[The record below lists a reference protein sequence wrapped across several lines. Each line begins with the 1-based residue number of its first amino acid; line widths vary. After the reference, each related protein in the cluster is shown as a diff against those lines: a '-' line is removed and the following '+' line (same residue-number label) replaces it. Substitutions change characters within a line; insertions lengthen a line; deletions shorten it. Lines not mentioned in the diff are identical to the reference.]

1 MKKHEFMTRLANEL
15 RSPSSVCS
23 ASLRSQLPP
32 GEARG
37 APAPVRHQKELRRIR
52 TTLHVSNARLFTAD
66 IESQLLEKA
75 VYHNRRRVP

>member
-15 RSPSSVCS
+15 HSPSSVCS
-23 ASLRSQLPP
+23 ASLCSQLPP

-52 TTLHVSNARLFTAD
+52 TTLQVSNARLFAAD

>member
-1 MKKHEFMTRLANEL
+1 MKKHEFMTQLANAL
-15 RSPSSVCS
+15 HSPSSVCS
-23 ASLRSQLPP
+23 AALRSQLLP
-32 GEARG
+32 GETRG

-52 TTLHVSNARLFTAD
+52 TTLQVSNARLFAAD

>member
-1 MKKHEFMTRLANEL
+1 MKKHEFMTRLANAL
-15 RSPSSVCS
+15 HSPSSVCS
-23 ASLRSQLPP
+23 AALRSQLLP
-32 GEARG
+32 GETRG

-52 TTLHVSNARLFTAD
+52 TTLQVSNARLFTAD

>member
-1 MKKHEFMTRLANEL
+1 MKKHEFMTRLVNAL
-15 RSPSSVCS
+15 HSPSSICS
-23 ASLRSQLPP
+23 ASLRSQLLP

-52 TTLHVSNARLFTAD
+52 TTLQVSNARLFAAD

>member
-1 MKKHEFMTRLANEL
+1 MKKHEFMTRLANAL
-15 RSPSSVCS
+15 HSPSSVCS

-52 TTLHVSNARLFTAD
+52 TTLQVSNARLFTAD

>member
-1 MKKHEFMTRLANEL
+1 MKKHEFMTRLANAL
-15 RSPSSVCS
+15 HSPSSVCS
-23 ASLRSQLPP
+23 ASLRSQLLP

>member
-1 MKKHEFMTRLANEL
+1 MKKHEFMTRLANAL
-15 RSPSSVCS
+15 HCPSSVCS
-23 ASLRSQLPP
+23 ASLRSQLSP

-52 TTLHVSNARLFTAD
+52 TTLQVSNARLFTAD

>member
-15 RSPSSVCS
+15 HSPSSVCS
-23 ASLRSQLPP
+23 ASLRSQLLPW
-32 GEARG
+32 EARG

-52 TTLHVSNARLFTAD
+52 TTLQVSNARLFAAD
-66 IESQLLEKA
+66 IESQLLEKS

>member
-1 MKKHEFMTRLANEL
+1 MKKHEFMTRLANAL
-15 RSPSSVCS
+15 HSPSSICS

-52 TTLHVSNARLFTAD
+52 TTLQVSNARLFTAD

>member
-1 MKKHEFMTRLANEL
+1 MKKHEFMTRLANAL
-15 RSPSSVCS
+15 HSPSSVCS

-32 GEARG
+32 GETRG
-37 APAPVRHQKELRRIR
+37 APAPVRHQKELRRIY
-52 TTLHVSNARLFTAD
+52 TTLQVSNARLFTAD